1 MLSLPLSR
9 FLIVFVLGS
18 SAFGAWAQDILLN
31 ASYDVSRELY
41 KDINPAFIASQGGK
55 VRISQSHGAAS
66 KQVLAVSNGLP
77 ADVVTLNQV
86 PDIDALAQRG
96 LVNSTWR
103 SEFPHQ
109 ASPYTTTTVFLV
121 RKGNPKRIQNWDDLT
136 RADIKVIMPNP
147 KVSGG
152 GRYAY
157 LAAWGYGLEQY
168 GSAAGA
174 RNFMEKLLG
183 NVPVFDGGGRSATTT
198 FTQRGMGD
206 VLVTFENE
214 AILIANEL
222 GANDFDSV
230 YPSLSV
236 DASAPVAI
244 VHKIAERH
252 GYRALAKAYLDF
264 LFSSAGQTL
273 IAKHHFRPRDPAVL
287 AANGAKFPPIK
298 TFKVEERIG
307 AWPDVLRTHF
317 ADGGVF
323 DQIIEARP

>member
-9 FLIVFVLGS
+9 FLVVFALCT
-18 SAFGAWAQDILLN
+18 SAVAALAQDILLN

-41 KDINPAFIASQGGK
+41 KDINPAFAASQGGN

-77 ADVVTLNQV
+77 ADVVTLNQT
-86 PDIDALAQRG
+86 PDIDALVARG
-96 LVNSTWR
+96 LVKSTWR

-121 RKGNPKRIQNWDDLT
+121 RKGNPKHIQDWSDLA
-136 RADIKVIMPNP
+136 RADVKVIMPNP
-147 KVSGG
+147 KLSGS

-168 GSAAGA
+168 GSTGVHD
-174 RNFMEKLLG
+174 FMEKLLG

-222 GANDFDSV
+222 GLKDFDCV

-244 VHKIAERH
+244 VHKVADRH
-252 GYRALAKAYLDF
+252 GYSKLAKAYLDF
-264 LFSSAGQTL
+264 LFSKEGQAL
-273 IAKHHFRPRDPAVL
+273 IAKHHFRPRDAEVL
-287 AANGAKFPPIK
+287 AANAAKFPPIN
-298 TFKVEERIG
+298 TFRVEEKIG
-307 AWPDVLRTHF
+307 AWPSVLTTHF

-323 DQIIEARP
+323 DQITESRP

>member
-1 MLSLPLSR
+1 VLPLPLSR
-9 FLIVFVLGS
+9 FLVVFTLCT
-18 SAFGAWAQDILLN
+18 SAFAAVAQDILLN

-41 KDINPAFIASQGGK
+41 KDINPAFTASQGGN
-55 VRISQSHGAAS
+55 VRVSQSHGAAS

-77 ADVVTLNQV
+77 ADVVTLNQA
-86 PDIDALAQRG
+86 PDIDALVARG
-96 LVNSTWR
+96 LVKSTWR

-121 RKGNPKRIQNWDDLT
+121 RKGNPKHIQDWSDLA
-136 RADIKVIMPNP
+136 RADVKVIMPNP
-147 KVSGG
+147 KLSGS

-168 GSAAGA
+168 GGAGV
-174 RNFMEKLLG
+174 RGFMEKLLG

-222 GANDFDSV
+222 GLKDFDCV

-236 DASAPVAI
+236 DASAPVAV
-244 VHKIAERH
+244 VHKVAERH
-252 GYRALAKAYLDF
+252 GYSKLAKAYMDF
-264 LFSSAGQTL
+264 LFSKEGQAL
-273 IAKHHFRPRDPAVL
+273 IAKHHFRPRDTEVL
-287 AANGAKFPPIK
+287 AANSAKFPPIK
-298 TFKVEERIG
+298 TFRVEEKIG
-307 AWPDVLRTHF
+307 AWPSVLTTHF

-323 DQIIEARP
+323 DQITESRP